1 MIAARY
7 SYLCPFL
14 RTALSYIPTLK
25 ERHRA
30 REKQTARMPR
40 GRGDVSRDD
49 DGEYNE
55 HDEEEQE
62 AQEIGAAP
70 VLLHATPD
78 GSLQLTVPARRPV
91 VRARHE
97 VLDLVDVLL
106 LRADERGDVA
116 VDHVH
121 GRDLGREALDLLG
134 ALALE
139 LRRVRVLGVDL
150 QLDLAG
156 AGRARRAGRGPF
168 AGRGVGALEALEGPQ
183 RRP

>member
-1 MIAARY
+1 M
-7 SYLCPFL
+7 
-14 RTALSYIPTLK
+14 
-25 ERHRA
+25 
-30 REKQTARMPR
+30 
-40 GRGDVSRDD
+40 SRDD

>member
-1 MIAARY
+1 M
-7 SYLCPFL
+7 
-14 RTALSYIPTLK
+14 
-25 ERHRA
+25 
-30 REKQTARMPR
+30 
-40 GRGDVSRDD
+40 SRDD
-49 DGEYNE
+49 DCEYNE

-62 AQEIGAAP
+62 AQEIGAAA
-70 VLLHATPD
+70 VLLHAAPD
-78 GSLQLTVPARRPV
+78 GSLQLAVPARRPV

-116 VDHVH
+116 VYHVH

-150 QLDLAG
+150 QLDLSR

-168 AGRGVGALEALEGPQ
+168 TGCSGSSFN
-183 RRP
+183 

>member
-1 MIAARY
+1 M
-7 SYLCPFL
+7 
-14 RTALSYIPTLK
+14 
-25 ERHRA
+25 
-30 REKQTARMPR
+30 
-40 GRGDVSRDD
+40 SRDD

-106 LRADERGDVA
+106 LRADERGDVWRQGNTI
-116 VDHVH
+116 V
-121 GRDLGREALDLLG
+121 GG
-134 ALALE
+134 AAFKDSIAKPAACL
-139 LRRVRVLGVDL
+139 
-150 QLDLAG
+150 
-156 AGRARRAGRGPF
+156 
-168 AGRGVGALEALEGPQ
+168 
-183 RRP
+183 

>member
-1 MIAARY
+1 M
-7 SYLCPFL
+7 
-14 RTALSYIPTLK
+14 K
-25 ERHRA
+25 ERHKYIKKRGSSS
-30 REKQTARMPR
+30 RSPR

-49 DGEYNE
+49 DCEYNE

-62 AQEIGAAP
+62 AQEIGAAA
-70 VLLHATPD
+70 VLLHAAPD
-78 GSLQLTVPARRPV
+78 GSLQLAVPARRPV

-168 AGRGVGALEALEGPQ
+168 AGRGVVGALEALEGPQ